1 MLEVLAR
8 CENITCAHFQRT
20 YFSSA
25 CIRVSIHTQT
35 NFTAWMQ
42 HENQAHIKV
51 VKCQRK
57 SRSNRSSS
65 KKQQQLVVAVVVAAA
80 AAVVVVVVTLQV
92 FVQESYNLLTCIT
105 KIFS

>member
-1 MLEVLAR
+1 
-8 CENITCAHFQRT
+8 
-20 YFSSA
+20 
-25 CIRVSIHTQT
+25 
-35 NFTAWMQ
+35 MQ

-80 AAVVVVVVTLQV
+80 AAAVVVVVVTLQV
-92 FVQESYNLLTCIT
+92 FVQESYNLQTSIT
-105 KIFS
+105 KTFSSFYPRFYYCEMPFSYFNTLCFG

>member
-1 MLEVLAR
+1 
-8 CENITCAHFQRT
+8 
-20 YFSSA
+20 
-25 CIRVSIHTQT
+25 
-35 NFTAWMQ
+35 MQ

-80 AAVVVVVVTLQV
+80 AAAAVVVVVVVVTLQV
-92 FVQESYNLLTCIT
+92 FVQESYNLLTRIT